1 MQQPPTLNALKF
13 QYRKENIITMED
25 LLSILNVSPSVTVHE
40 ASADDF
46 FDYDKLFSLYYADFR
61 SKIKQNHIFACA
73 NEMSGNQLLV
83 RLRESNLEEHPVTT
97 HKVIKKGFY
106 GCKNYAT
113 LMEAVN
119 NRQKDMKALTKDLL
133 ENIVSEG
140 LNAYKQVEMHAPA
153 VANAA
158 VAFSASA
165 VVAVATAATAATVPS
180 LLQLPPQLPP
190 PQPWLI
196 VMFSSPPRSISM
208 VPVVGGITH
217 DPIKVRR

>member
-1 MQQPPTLNALKF
+1 MVRRVTMQQPPTLNALKF
-13 QYRKENIITMED
+13 QYRKENIFTMED

-46 FDYDKLFSLYYADFR
+46 FDYDKLFSLYYADFQ

-113 LMEAVN
+113 LTEAVN
-119 NRQKDMKALTKDLL
+119 NRPKDMKASTKDLL
-133 ENIVSEG
+133 EKIVSKG
-140 LNAYKQVEMHAPA
+140 LNAYKQVKMHKNYRPI
-153 VANAA
+153 VPPKYQDNILYKEPPKLI
-158 VAFSASA
+158 FD
-165 VVAVATAATAATVPS
+165 VVKTEK
-180 LLQLPPQLPP
+180 
-190 PQPWLI
+190 
-196 VMFSSPPRSISM
+196 
-208 VPVVGGITH
+208 H
-217 DPIKVRR
+217 DRKKNQR